1 MKNVLIAL
9 ALVFSTTAC
18 FAQERE
24 HRGRPQVDHK
34 ERDHGP
40 QRYNSPHRGSQ
51 PHWQHGHH
59 GHHRPPVGFRP
70 TIGWFPQGFHL
81 GIGPMTVGP
90 DRRHVRFGI
99 SAGFYGAP
107 RVHTFN
113 YYGRHR

>member
-24 HRGRPQVDHK
+24 RRGRPQVEHK

-51 PHWQHGHH
+51 PHWQYGHH

-99 SAGFYGAP
+99 SAGFYGPP

-113 YYGRHR
+113 YYRHR